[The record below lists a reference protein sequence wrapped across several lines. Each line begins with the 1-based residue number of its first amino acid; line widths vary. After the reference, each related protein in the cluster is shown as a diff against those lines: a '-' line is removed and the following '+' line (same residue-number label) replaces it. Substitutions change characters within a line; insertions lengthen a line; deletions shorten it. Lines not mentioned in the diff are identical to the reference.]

1 MEKTSFQQQVVADP
15 TAIGLFGL
23 AMVTLVAS
31 TQKLGWTDGTSLI
44 VPWAIFLGACAQIY
58 ASILDSKKNN
68 VFGTTAFGGYGFFWL
83 GVAMTWLIQ
92 HGLFGESMM
101 QGADLSQ
108 LGFAYVGYLIFT
120 LFMTVGA
127 MGVNKNLFII
137 FVLIDGLFLG
147 LAMSTLAGSHFGHML
162 AGICELLISLFSFY
176 GSAAAVLNGHYKK
189 QVLNVGKPFGPF
201 IEG

>member
-1 MEKTSFQQQVVADP
+1 
-15 TAIGLFGL
+15 
-23 AMVTLVAS
+23 
-31 TQKLGWTDGTSLI
+31 
-44 VPWAIFLGACAQIY
+44 
-58 ASILDSKKNN
+58 
-68 VFGTTAFGGYGFFWL
+68 
-83 GVAMTWLIQ
+83 
-92 HGLFGESMM
+92 MM